1 MSSSIP
7 DTAESP
13 ALADDKTALLAR
25 RVHAVQQVTEM
36 ASGGAAKLLGHT
48 RQLEGALDRLTRQ
61 VESLPSPARISLLTE
76 RMESLQ
82 AMLDWL
88 TTRSAPN
95 ENAADFA
102 EIQQRLS
109 MSRVTLVNVQDEIQ
123 QAAPVARGIREAL
136 DKVAGLA
143 GEVEALEPTR
153 AKAEALL
160 LESRDLSAEIKHGIE
175 PSTDP
180 NVNP

>member
-7 DTAESP
+7 GAAESP
-13 ALADDKTALLAR
+13 ALSTDETALLTR
-25 RVHAVQQVTEM
+25 RVHAVQKVTEM
-36 ASGGAAKLLGHT
+36 ASGGAARLLGRI
-48 RQLEGALDRLTRQ
+48 RQLEGALDQLTSQ
-61 VESLPSPARISLLTE
+61 FESLPGSARISLVTE

-95 ENAADFA
+95 GNAADFV
-102 EIQQRLS
+102 ETQTRLS
-109 MSRVTLVNVQDEIQ
+109 MSRTTLVDVQDEIQ
-123 QAAPVARGIREAL
+123 QAALVARRLREAR
-136 DKVAGLA
+136 DRIADLA
-143 GEVEALEPTR
+143 SEVEALEPTW

-160 LESRDLSAEIKHGIE
+160 LESRGVSTSIEHGHE

-180 NVNP
+180 NGSG